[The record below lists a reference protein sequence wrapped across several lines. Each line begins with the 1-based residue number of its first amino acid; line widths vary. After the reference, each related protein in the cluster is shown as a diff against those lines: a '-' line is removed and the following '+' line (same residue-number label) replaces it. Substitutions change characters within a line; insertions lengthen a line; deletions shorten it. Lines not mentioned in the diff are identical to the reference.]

1 MSPNAY
7 YNYLKDRKKE
17 YRERTCQINNRIVTI
32 YHRED
37 GVPGY
42 RQMQSYLAQDGYQIS
57 PLTCHHYMRGM
68 GMKSIVHRRKPNCLK
83 GYAHKVFTNILNR
96 EFTVSKPNL
105 IWAADLTYLPLAD
118 GTVHR

>member
-1 MSPNAY
+1 MRWLLRKFFMSLNAY

-17 YRERTCQINNRIVTI
+17 YRERTCQIHNRIVTI

-42 RQMQSYLAQDGYQIS
+42 RQMQSYLAQEGYQIS

-68 GMKSIVHRRKPNCLK
+68 GMKSIVCRRKPNYVK
-83 GYAHKVFTNILNR
+83 IMRTR
-96 EFTVSKPNL
+96 
-105 IWAADLTYLPLAD
+105 YLPIF
-118 GTVHR
+118 